1 MNVLF
6 LVECGS
12 SVKIIYLPSLFLGQE
27 VYSQLIVSSFW
38 QSLLKIIT
46 ISSLFI
52 QKLWAYI
59 WTVSVSSTSC
69 SSKQFLLVLVRVPP
83 PHVREQGPQLDQSG
97 QIRLSLVL
105 TSDTNDFSHFN
116 TKLKNILS
124 PWKLKIFFRV
134 IVFPSSGSMYFPV
147 QVRWLILSQSTFFN
161 KQCVKFCCLFH
172 VLSLTLTVILEVVTI
187 LGSFEFGIYFSVL
200 VFSFQPMFPGSQV
213 RIISKLIMMNTK
225 IS

>member
-38 QSLLKIIT
+38 QSLLKIIS

-52 QKLWAYI
+52 QKLWLYI

-105 TSDTNDFSHFN
+105 TSDTNDFSHSIQN
-116 TKLKNILS
+116 
-124 PWKLKIFFRV
+124 WKIF
-134 IVFPSSGSMYFPV
+134 
-147 QVRWLILSQSTFFN
+147 
-161 KQCVKFCCLFH
+161 CH
-172 VLSLTLTVILEVVTI
+172 
-187 LGSFEFGIYFSVL
+187 LGNWRYFSEWLSSLHLGVCIFQYKWDDSYCRNQPFSINNVL
-200 VFSFQPMFPGSQV
+200 NFAAYSMFYPLPWQ
-213 RIISKLIMMNTK
+213 
-225 IS
+225 